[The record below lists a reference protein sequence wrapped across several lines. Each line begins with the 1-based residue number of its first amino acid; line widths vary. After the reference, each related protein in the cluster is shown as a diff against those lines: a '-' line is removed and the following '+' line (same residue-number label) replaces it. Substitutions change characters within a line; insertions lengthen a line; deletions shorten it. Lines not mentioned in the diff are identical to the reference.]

1 MPGSEPES
9 WSVGF
14 TSGADRSLAAVP
26 RRIQPA
32 IIEFVFGPLAGDPRQ
47 LGKPLLG
54 ELEGLWSARRGDYR
68 VLYELDEAEHRL
80 VVHRVAHRSDAYR
93 PR

>member
-1 MPGSEPES
+1 MPGSEPAG

-32 IIEFVFGPLAGDPRQ
+32 IIEFVFGPLAADPRQ

-68 VLYELDEAEHRL
+68 VLYELDEADQRL

>member
-1 MPGSEPES
+1 MPGSDPAP

-14 TSGADRSLAAVP
+14 TSGATRSLDAVP

-32 IIEFVFGPLAGDPRQ
+32 IIEFVFGPLAGDPRR

-54 ELEGLWSARRGDYR
+54 DLGGLWSARRGDYR
-68 VLYELDEAEHRL
+68 VLYELDETGHRV
-80 VVHRVAHRSDAYR
+80 VVHRVAHRADAYR
-93 PR
+93 QR